1 VFTKKD
7 NLTEG
12 KINLQ
17 ELKTKFDLE
26 ISYLRKYFDLNKSSV
41 KSHTDILEKKLLSDI
56 YKNPEKESQLYQ
68 FYDEEIQLITS
79 YYYHSSIVL
88 VYTILEN
95 TLTQLCVH
103 ITNKTNNIFSI
114 DFLANR
120 DNIGKTKEYLELTT
134 GLEFKKIEKLWPRI
148 GMFQKLRNKIIH
160 QNSTLKDKKEA
171 GKMKNMFKDIK
182 FSSDDKLIYEF
193 IEKMEKLV
201 DTLINDIKSKTFIII
216 EKAKIDNSDLPF

>member
-1 VFTKKD
+1 MFTKKD